1 MGAPGPTATTAGPT
15 APPTPSAGALTA
27 ALRSLHRALEE
38 PHEGALARGGWRWS
52 VRRSMA
58 GVRDALVAEVDRFDD
73 GWLAAR
79 SGGILRERAALT
91 ARLATLGDR
100 VLDSADLDAVRTE
113 LHRLVVDIHHHVQR
127 LHDLAYD
134 AVELELGGSE

>member
-1 MGAPGPTATTAGPT
+1 MVVSVPAATTVGPGAPV
-15 APPTPSAGALTA
+15 APSTSALTA
-27 ALRSLHRALEE
+27 ALRSLHRALEA

-58 GVRDALVAEVDRFDD
+58 TVRDALVAEVERFDD

-91 ARLATLGDR
+91 ARLAALGDR
-100 VLDSADLDAVRTE
+100 VLDNADVETVRGE
-113 LHRLVVDIHHHVQR
+113 LHRLVADITHHVQR